1 MSVVPQQIKLTPS
14 ATVTALATMP
24 AWAQASFAAYLAWNI
39 LWLASGKLPPSMLLG
54 ILGIPCPTT
63 GFTRSLA
70 SLLHGELRASLLWN
84 PFTIPFLILLAL
96 SFHALSLAA
105 LRKKAL
111 LLPKWIA
118 TAWCAVLVMAWLSKF
133 LLGRAYW

>member
-1 MSVVPQQIKLTPS
+1 MSVVPQQIKLTPR
-14 ATVTALATMP
+14 ATRPATMP
-24 AWAQASFAAYLAWNI
+24 VWARASFAAYLAWNI

-54 ILGIPCPTT
+54 IVGIPCPTT

-70 SLLHGELRASLLWN
+70 SLLHGDVRASLLWN

-96 SFHALSLAA
+96 SFHKLSLAA
-105 LRKKAL
+105 LRKKEI
-111 LLPKWIA
+111 LLPKWMA
-118 TAWCAVLVMAWLSKF
+118 AAWLITLIAAWFSKF